1 MFNFVGNS
9 QQMKQTVLWKAVIS
23 IQEAL
28 APLMRKDRS
37 VPLALKPGWH
47 QLPDK
52 LNDMGVRQ
60 GFKLIN
66 EMGDSLKVNF
76 LI

>member
-9 QQMKQTVLWKAVIS
+9 QQMKQPVLWKAVIS